1 MTVEVTQM
9 SRLKGIKHIM
19 NFRETDTLKLD
30 RVCRML
36 RPVDGIS
43 YHRSCG
49 VGAPYS
55 VSTHPDV
62 SSMEIL
68 MNHLSLLAELKA
80 DPGTRFRAIVE
91 VERFIQHDIDDL
103 KAAVLT
109 HAFYALAYFQNAQDI

>member
-9 SRLKGIKHIM
+9 SRLKGIKHILFHRIFM

-36 RPVDGIS
+36 RAVDGIS
-43 YHRSCG
+43 
-49 VGAPYS
+49 YS

-68 MNHLSLLAELKA
+68 MNHLSMLAELKA